1 MLATLLSATLV
12 GLDGRVIRVE
22 VDVAPGL
29 PGFTIVG
36 LARRR
41 APGGAR
47 AGPRRDPQ
55 RRLRPSAAADHGQP
69 RAGGRCARRARR
81 SISRSRSGS
90 CSGRSRSG
98 AAPGRAALIGEL
110 SLGGEVRPV
119 PGHPADG
126 RGARPA
132 RRAAGRRAGGERRR
146 GGARRGDRVRR
157 RRDPPRRRRSC
168 CDGDPAGGR
177 RPRRPGSSW
186 ARTPRS
192 RRARPPR
199 RTPSRSRAPRSPSPT
214 WPRSAASSRRGA
226 ALEVALAG
234 GHGLLLVGPP
244 GSGKTLLARTIPGL
258 LPPLDDAEALAA
270 TIVAS
275 VAGAGP
281 IGRLVRRRAGPRP
294 APHAVVR
301 GDGRWR
307 AAAVA
312 GRGHAR
318 RPRRP
323 VPGRAAGVR
332 PGRARG
338 APPAARGRPR
348 LDRPGR
354 PCRRRFPARFQLV
367 AAMNPCPC
375 GFAGERAGPVP
386 LRAGRAGALHG
397 PDLGAAPRP
406 DRPVGDDAEGRA
418 GRADRRRRAG
428 GFRGVAG
435 RIAAARARQRARAS
449 GRLNG
454 RASRPRAAAD
464 RGD

>member
-1 MLATLLSATLV
+1 M
-12 GLDGRVIRVE
+12 
-22 VDVAPGL
+22 
-29 PGFTIVG
+29 
-36 LARRR
+36 
-41 APGGAR
+41 
-47 AGPRRDPQ
+47 
-55 RRLRPSAAADHGQP
+55 
-69 RAGGRCARRARR
+69 
-81 SISRSRSGS
+81 
-90 CSGRSRSG
+90 
-98 AAPGRAALIGEL
+98 
-110 SLGGEVRPV
+110 

-132 RRAAGRRAGGERRR
+132 RRAAGRRAGGDASTRR
-146 GGARRGDRVRR
+146 GSSRAIECVGVATLARRGRG
-157 RRDPPRRRRSC
+157 C
-168 CDGDPAGGR
+168 CDGGPAGGR
-177 RPRRPGSSW
+177 RPRRPGSTW

-192 RRARPPR
+192 RRRSPPR
-199 RTPSRSRAPRSPSPT
+199 RTPSRSPSAPFDASPT

-226 ALEVALAG
+226 ALEIALAG

-275 VAGAGP
+275 VAGDGAAVARPPG
-281 IGRLVRRRAGPRP
+281 AGPRP

-301 GDGRWR
+301 GDGRRR

-323 VPGRAAGVR
+323 VPRRAAGVR

-354 PCRRRFPARFQLV
+354 PGDDVPGPLPARRRDEPVPVRLRGQ
-367 AAMNPCPC
+367 
-375 GFAGERAGPVP
+375 RAGPVP

-397 PDLGAAPRP
+397 PGLGAAPRP

-428 GFRGVAG
+428 GRPRRSPA
-435 RIAAARARQRARAS
+435 RIADARARQRAR
-449 GRLNG
+449 GE
-454 RASRPRAAAD
+454 RPAERPGLAAAS
-464 RGD
+464 